1 MAEHLCSE
9 TDGHFRRLLTLL
21 VTGVRDEPG
30 IVDSDLAQKQAEQ
43 LWAAGESKLGT
54 DEEEFN
60 RILTHGSFEHLR
72 LVFDAYK
79 SLSDQTIEQAIEHEV
94 DGELQ
99 AGYLALGIFNNYRC
113 CT

>member
-1 MAEHLCSE
+1 M
-9 TDGHFRRLLTLL
+9 
-21 VTGVRDEPG
+21 TGVRDEPG
-30 IVDSDLAQKQAEQ
+30 TVDSELAQKQAEQ

-94 DGELQ
+94 DGDLQ
-99 AGYLALGIFNNYRC
+99 AGYLALGNYLVGMLILHLFIINWMRSLYI
-113 CT
+113 